1 MLHETKQFGLSEV
14 KFASDAAGMMFEG
27 YGAYFGNVDSY
38 GDVIAKGAFAQTLKD
53 AKKNDNYPAM
63 LLQHGN
69 WLGGDDN
76 MPVGIWTSMKE
87 DDKGLVVEG
96 KLAETQRGK
105 DAYALLKME
114 PRPAITGLSIGFR
127 VKEMVLGTKPK
138 EPRRTLTA
146 VELME
151 VSLVTFPA
159 NDKARITGVKSFNPQ
174 ALEAELRSDPE
185 LKLSKAA
192 AVSAVAIFKRHLRE
206 GGGDFVGDGREGADL
221 KAIADRIRANTAT
234 LKV

>member
-1 MLHETKQFGLSEV
+1 MHESKMLPLGEV
-14 KFASDAAGMMFEG
+14 KFAAGATGMRFEG
-27 YGAYFGNVDSY
+27 YGAYFGNTDSY
-38 GDVIAKGAFAQTLKD
+38 GDVIAKGAFSQTLKD
-53 AKKNDNYPAM
+53 AKKSGVYPAM

-76 MPVGIWTSMKE
+76 MPVGVWDKMSE

-96 KLAETQRGK
+96 VLADTQRGK
-105 DAYALLKME
+105 DAYTLLKME

-146 VELME
+146 VELFE

-159 NDKARITGVKSFNPQ
+159 NDKARVTGVKSFN
-174 ALEAELRSDPE
+174 ARDLEAALRSE
-185 LKLSKAA
+185 LKLSQGD
-192 AVSAVAIFKRHLRE
+192 AVSAIALMKKHLRE
-206 GGGDFVGDGREGADL
+206 GGLDDQDGREGTDL
-221 KAIADRIRANTAT
+221 KAIAERIRANTAT
-234 LKV
+234 LRV

>member
-1 MLHETKQFGLSEV
+1 MLHETKQFGLAEV
-14 KFASDAAGMMFEG
+14 KFASDTAGMVFEG

-53 AKKNDNYPAM
+53 AKKNDVYPAM

-159 NDKARITGVKSFNPQ
+159 NDKARITGVKSLD
-174 ALEAELRSDPE
+174 ARGLEAALRSE
-185 LKLSKAA
+185 LKLSQGD
-192 AVSAVAIFKRHLRE
+192 AVSAIALMKKHLRE
-206 GGGDFVGDGREGADL
+206 GGGDDQVGREGADPE
-221 KAIADRIRANTAT
+221 
-234 LKV
+234 KVAELLRRNINRLRG

>member
-1 MLHETKQFGLSEV
+1 MPHESKMLPLGEV
-14 KFASDAAGMMFEG
+14 KFASGATGMRFEG

-38 GDVIAKGAFAQTLKD
+38 GDVIAKGAFSQTLKD
-53 AKKNDNYPAM
+53 AKKSGVYPAM

-76 MPVGIWTSMKE
+76 MPVGVWDKMSE

-96 KLAETQRGK
+96 VLADTQRGK
-105 DAYALLKME
+105 DAYTLLKME

-146 VELME
+146 VELFE

-159 NDKARITGVKSFNPQ
+159 NDKARVTGVKSFN
-174 ALEAELRSDPE
+174 ARDLEAALRSE
-185 LKLSKAA
+185 LKLSQAD
-192 AVSAVAIFKRHLRE
+192 AVRAVAIAKKHLRD
-206 GGGDFVGDGREGADL
+206 GGDVEVGDDREGADL
-221 KAIADRIRANTAT
+221 KAVADAIRRNINSIR
-234 LKV
+234 V

>member
-14 KFASDAAGMMFEG
+14 KFASDSTGMVFEG

-38 GDVIAKGAFAQTLKD
+38 GDVIAKGAFTQTLKD

-146 VELME
+146 IELME

-159 NDKARITGVKSFNPQ
+159 NDKARITGVKSFN
-174 ALEAELRSDPE
+174 ARDLEAALRSE
-185 LKLSKAA
+185 LKLSQGD
-192 AVSAVAIFKRHLRE
+192 AVSAIALMKKHLRE
-206 GGGDFVGDGREGADL
+206 GGGDYVGDGREGADL
-221 KAIADRIRANTAT
+221 KAIADRLRATTAT
-234 LKV
+234 LKA

>member
-1 MLHETKQFGLSEV
+1 MPHETKQFGLSEV
-14 KFASDAAGMMFEG
+14 KFASDADGMLFEG

-38 GDVIAKGAFAQTLKD
+38 GDVIAKGAFSQTLKD
-53 AKKNDNYPAM
+53 AKKNDIYPAM

-105 DAYALLKME
+105 EAYELLKMK

-159 NDKARITGVKSFNPQ
+159 NDKARITGVKSLD
-174 ALEAELRSDPE
+174 ARGLEAALRSE
-185 LKLSKAA
+185 LKLSQGD
-192 AVSAVAIFKRHLRE
+192 AVSAIALMKKHLRE
-206 GGGDFVGDGREGADL
+206 GGGDDQVGREGADPE
-221 KAIADRIRANTAT
+221 
-234 LKV
+234 KVAELLRRNINRLRG

>member
-1 MLHETKQFGLSEV
+1 MPHETKQFGLSEV
-14 KFASDAAGMMFEG
+14 KFASDASGMLFEG

-38 GDVIAKGAFAQTLKD
+38 GDVIAKGAFTDTLKES
-53 AKKNDNYPAM
+53 KKTGTYPAM
-63 LLQHGN
+63 LLQHGSF
-69 WLGGDDN
+69 LGGDDN

-159 NDKARITGVKSFNPQ
+159 NDKARITGVKSLD
-174 ALEAELRSDPE
+174 ARGLEAALRSE
-185 LKLSKAA
+185 LKLSQGD
-192 AVSAVAIFKRHLRE
+192 AVSAIALMKKHLRE
-206 GGGDFVGDGREGADL
+206 GGGDDQVGREGADPE
-221 KAIADRIRANTAT
+221 
-234 LKV
+234 KVAELLRRNINRLRG

>member
-1 MLHETKQFGLSEV
+1 MLHETKQFGLAEV
-14 KFASDAAGMMFEG
+14 KFASDAAGMVFEG

-53 AKKNDNYPAM
+53 AKKNDVYPAM

-159 NDKARITGVKSFNPQ
+159 NDKARITGVKSFN
-174 ALEAELRSDPE
+174 ARDLEAALRSE
-185 LKLSKAA
+185 LKLSQGD
-192 AVSAVAIFKRHLRE
+192 AVSAIALMKKHLRE
-206 GGGDFVGDGREGADL
+206 GGEDLVGEGREGADL
-221 KAIADRIRANTAT
+221 KELADVIRRNTAT
-234 LKV
+234 LRG

>member
-14 KFASDAAGMMFEG
+14 KFASDATGMVFEG

-38 GDVIAKGAFAQTLKD
+38 GDVIAKGAFTDTLKE
-53 AKKNDNYPAM
+53 AKKSGTYPAM

-114 PRPAITGLSIGFR
+114 PRPAITGLSIGYR

-146 VELME
+146 VELFE

-159 NDKARITGVKSFNPQ
+159 NDKARVTGVKSFN
-174 ALEAELRSDPE
+174 ARELEAALRSE
-185 LKLSKAA
+185 LKLSQGD
-192 AVSAVAIFKRHLRE
+192 AVSAIALMKKHLRE
-206 GGGDFVGDGREGADL
+206 GGDGLIGDGREGADL

>member
-1 MLHETKQFGLSEV
+1 MLETKQFGLSEV
-14 KFASDAAGMMFEG
+14 KFAPDASGMMFEG

-38 GDVIAKGAFAQTLKD
+38 GDVIAKGAFAQTLRD
-53 AKKNDNYPAM
+53 AKKTGTYPAM

-96 KLAETQRGK
+96 KLADTQRGK

-114 PRPAITGLSIGFR
+114 PRPAITGLSIGYR

-146 VELME
+146 VELFE

-159 NDKARITGVKSFNPQ
+159 NDKARVTGVKSVN
-174 ALEAELRSDPE
+174 ARVLEAALRSE
-185 LKLSKAA
+185 LKLSQTD
-192 AVSAVAIFKRHLRE
+192 AVRAVALVKQHLRD
-206 GGGDFVGDGREGADL
+206 GGAFDGGDDRDGADL
-221 KAIADRIRANTAT
+221 KAIADRIRATTAT
-234 LKV
+234 LKAPNV